1 MKKDTEELVVNQILF
16 ICTQA
21 PVHTRNLNL
30 RSFKLI
36 CTYRV
41 VTLFKMPNSK
51 CCEKVYKGVVY
62 VVRAC
67 THVLH
72 GADLLFSNFF
82 LMLLSHQ
89 HPLLLPFRVRHYQFA

>member
-30 RSFKLI
+30 KRSFKLI

-51 CCEKVYKGVVY
+51 CCEKVYKGSTCG
-62 VVRAC
+62 AC
-67 THVLH
+67 VHTCTTRCRST
-72 GADLLFSNFF
+72 F
-82 LMLLSHQ
+82 
-89 HPLLLPFRVRHYQFA
+89 

>member
-51 CCEKVYKGVVY
+51 CCEKVYQGVVY
-62 VVRAC
+62 MWCVCAHMYYTVQIYFLV
-67 THVLH
+67 T
-72 GADLLFSNFF
+72 FS
-82 LMLLSHQ
+82 
-89 HPLLLPFRVRHYQFA
+89 